1 MALVTYQKKCLG
13 NAQAKKKKII
23 IYSKQLKD
31 LKINY
36 GKVRP

>member
-1 MALVTYQKKCLG
+1 MHKPQKKK
-13 NAQAKKKKII
+13 KKKKII